1 MQLPLINNLVLKNIK
16 KEEYKK
22 YLELLPNFNQEKT
35 QIYMSIVL
43 TLIASI
49 LLGIFALSPTLSTIS
64 KLQKQL
70 EDDKFVEQKLQQ
82 KINNL
87 SLLQQAYAS
96 IEQDL
101 PIIFNAVPEKSEIP
115 LLAASIQALANQSGV
130 RIINFQTF
138 PVEVSDRAVS
148 GKKFSSYDFTIT
160 VSGEYQNMLTFM
172 SKLTNFQRITTLGN
186 IAISKTIDINKT
198 NLQLTIRGSVY
209 FKK

>member
-1 MQLPLINNLVLKNIK
+1 MQLPLINSLVLKNIK

-35 QIYMSIVL
+35 QIYVSIVL

-115 LLAASIQALANQSGV
+115 LLAASIQALANESGV